1 MGYKEIFTKIKVTGL
16 NLSFRVYEVLFLS
29 SCLELVALK
38 DKTVFVVW
46 GLVRIESERDNIAAV
61 TS

>member
-38 DKTVFVVW
+38 DKTVFVV
-46 GLVRIESERDNIAAV
+46 
-61 TS
+61 